1 MPGRRRAALCL
12 LLVLALG
19 PAMAPAA
26 WADFAAGFAAFQK
39 GRYAVALKELRPLAK
54 AGDKRAQFLLG
65 RMYRDG
71 LGVKK
76 SAGTAFDWLSKAA
89 EGADGDRYAL
99 HDLAVLY
106 ERGTGTKKNLD
117 KAVALY
123 RRAVARGVPSSMLNL
138 GVLMSRGEG
147 LKRDL
152 AGGLLLIWRAYEA
165 GHAEAGATFDKLA
178 KAVGGDPPAAG
189 RWRSVA
195 YAGPGDDPNMHNLP
209 SVAKLALGIELRLGR
224 AAFELGRLRCKKP
237 VFLTSSIELG
247 ALVDHDVGLTRVF
260 RPESLGPAQE
270 PVRTLEV
277 VCDRTVRASIGLL
290 DDGRLLLAALGGYL
304 IMEPAPSAR
313 VEEAQRRLAALGYD
327 AGSAD
332 GVFGDKT
339 AAAIS
344 AFQAAA
350 GIPVSGGL
358 DEPLLERLR
367 VQAPQ

>member
-1 MPGRRRAALCL
+1 MPGRTRAALCL

-19 PAMAPAA
+19 LAAAPAA
-26 WADFAAGFAAFQK
+26 WADFAAGFADFQK
-39 GRYAVALKELRPLAK
+39 GRYSAALKELRPLAK

-89 EGADGDRYAL
+89 DGADGDRYAL

-106 ERGTGTKKNLD
+106 ERGSGTKKNLD
-117 KAVALY
+117 RAVALY
-123 RRAVARGVPSSMLNL
+123 RRAVARGVPSSMFNL
-138 GVLMSRGEG
+138 GVLLSRGDG
-147 LKRDL
+147 VKRDL
-152 AGGLLLIWRAYEA
+152 PGGLLLIWRAYEA

-178 KAVGGDPPAAG
+178 RAVGGDPPAAG

-195 YAGPGDDPNMHNLP
+195 YAGPGDDPNMRNLP

-224 AAFELGRLRCKKP
+224 ATFELGRLRCKKP
-237 VFLTSSIELG
+237 VFLVSSIEPT
-247 ALVDHDVGLTRVF
+247 ALIDDDVGLTRAL
-260 RPESLGPAQE
+260 RPAELGPGQGTI
-270 PVRTLEV
+270 RTLEV
-277 VCDRTVRASIGLL
+277 VCDRAVKASLGLL

-304 IMEPAPSAR
+304 VMEPVPSAR

-327 AGSAD
+327 PGSAD
-332 GVFGDKT
+332 GLFGGKT
-339 AAAIS
+339 AAAIA